1 MPKRRIH
8 GAELEVQDVGTGP
21 AVCFSHGLL
30 WDHHMFA
37 PQIEALRSKYR
48 CVAWDHRGQGQS
60 EVPPT
65 RSVTI
70 EQVTSDAIA
79 LIEELGL
86 APVHFVGLSMGG
98 FVGMRIAARRPELV
112 RSLSLLET
120 AADPEPPKH
129 LPRYRLLAL
138 LARIF
143 GMRGFL
149 VDRVM
154 KIMCAPSF
162 LADPANQARVAE
174 LRAMMAGNDRSVV
187 KAVYGVLEREGVE
200 HELPQIRCPVLVLRG
215 TEDKAI
221 ARERA
226 HRLAELT
233 KARWIEIPGAGH
245 TSSLEKP
252 EAVTSALQD
261 FLDSVP

>member
-8 GAELEVQDVGTGP
+8 GVDLEVQDIGTGP
-21 AVCFSHGLL
+21 TICFSHGLL
-30 WDHHMFA
+30 WSHRMFA
-37 PQIEALRSKYR
+37 PQIEALRGKYR

-65 RSVTI
+65 ASVTI
-70 EQVTSDAIA
+70 EQVTADAIA
-79 LIEELGL
+79 LIEETGI

-120 AADPEPPKH
+120 AADPEPRKH
-129 LPRYRLLAL
+129 LPRYRLLAI
-138 LARIF
+138 LARVF

-162 LADPANQARVAE
+162 LQDPANAARVAE
-174 LRAMMAGNDRSVV
+174 LRAMMSSNDRSIV

-200 HELPQIRCPVLVLRG
+200 HELPNIRCPVMVLRG
-215 TEDKAI
+215 TEDMAI
-221 ARERA
+221 ARERSL
-226 HRLAELT
+226 RLAELT
-233 KARWIEIPGAGH
+233 KARWVEIPGAGH
-245 TSSLEKP
+245 TSSLEQP
-252 EAVTSALQD
+252 EAVTRALQD
-261 FLDSVP
+261 FLE